1 MVQNIQISGGD
12 EITKK
17 SETSQTALEFGGEIK
32 KKKTSKVP
40 RMYTVEIVSGLPA
53 RLSILQQL
61 VHRVACI
68 I

>member
-32 KKKTSKVP
+32 KKKKLAKFQ
-40 RMYTVEIVSGLPA
+40 GC
-53 RLSILQQL
+53 IL
-61 VHRVACI
+61 
-68 I
+68 

>member
-32 KKKTSKVP
+32 KKKLAKFQ
-40 RMYTVEIVSGLPA
+40 GC
-53 RLSILQQL
+53 IL
-61 VHRVACI
+61 
-68 I
+68 